1 MHRISWYRLSAEST
15 RGTFF
20 ILLSHV
26 LYDISFVRGSPPDF
40 SRSGGMPKHSMQIL
54 DEMLD
59 VVLGTAGD
67 KLLRTTL
74 AALAVESW
82 APGCEELYR

>member
-1 MHRISWYRLSAEST
+1 
-15 RGTFF
+15 
-20 ILLSHV
+20 
-26 LYDISFVRGSPPDF
+26 
-40 SRSGGMPKHSMQIL
+40 MPKHSMQIL